1 MDRGQR
7 LFASDVLTR
16 YPPGL
21 DASKL
26 THRYTPVRLDSKGRQ
41 IDFARIKVM
50 LDSLKT
56 DVARWYADET
66 GEKFNGYTL
75 GSMIH
80 AVRRKFWEDPRFEQV
95 FMALGLDLNH
105 IPNVQIPWWNEVG
118 AAELEHGYDETG
130 VRVLLGPRHC
140 IEAPQLTRAG
150 VDSDV
155 LPVAVT
161 GMPKTRDGYLM
172 IGLRG
177 GVSYRNTY
185 QVNGGALGLTDGIK
199 TGEISIYDFFKMRE
213 LIPETGIRDADI
225 EKAEICARIMDQSID
240 NGPQYLFLVNLRIDV
255 QDMMERFEQN
265 PSPSK
270 AEHQSFVPVPAT
282 VPAVLEFLKENYR
295 GVVANDE
302 SRRDHERRLLHSGA
316 VALLA
321 SVGLPLSELKAF
333 YQDGVW

>member
-1 MDRGQR
+1 MNRGQR
-7 LFASDVLTR
+7 LFAPDALTR

-26 THRYTPVRLDSKGRQ
+26 AHRYTDTRLDSKGRQ
-41 IDFARIKVM
+41 IDFAGIKVM

-56 DVARWYADET
+56 DVARWYTEET

-95 FMALGLDLNH
+95 FTALELDQGH
-105 IPNVQIPWWNEVG
+105 IPKVQIPWWNEVG
-118 AAELEHGYDETG
+118 AAELGHEYDATG

-155 LPVAVT
+155 LAVAVT
-161 GMPKTRDGYLM
+161 GMPKTSDGYLM
-172 IGLRG
+172 VGLRG

-185 QVNGGALGLTDGIK
+185 QVNGGALGLTDEIK
-199 TGEISIYDFFKMRE
+199 AGKISIYDFFKAKE

-225 EKAEICARIMDQSID
+225 EKAEICARIMDESID
-240 NGPQYLFLVNLRIDV
+240 NGPQYLFLVHLRIDL
-255 QDMMERFEQN
+255 QHMMERFEQN
-265 PSPSK
+265 PHSSK
-270 AEHQSFVPVPAT
+270 AEHQCFVPVPAT
-282 VPAVLEFLKENYR
+282 VPGVLEFLKENYR
-295 GVVANDE
+295 GLVANNE
-302 SRRDHERRLLHSGA
+302 ERGNHERRLLHSGA
-316 VALLA
+316 VALLT